1 MTRRILVVDDQ
12 KSMRGLATYFLK
24 QIEFQDI
31 DEAENAREA
40 LMKMQTKRYDLLL
53 LDAFVADKAV
63 YEAVYEKRNRPTW
76 IGIPLAAIA
85 RLGDPE
91 ETA

>member
-1 MTRRILVVDDQ
+1 MKARSEYRILVVDDQ

-53 LDAFVADKAV
+53 HLRAPGKQYRLYISANPSSPGSLTV
-63 YEAVYEKRNRPTW
+63 EKRK
-76 IGIPLAAIA
+76 
-85 RLGDPE
+85 
-91 ETA
+91 

>member
-1 MTRRILVVDDQ
+1 MKARSEYRILVVDDQ

-53 LDAFVADKAV
+53 LDWNMDGMSGST
-63 YEAVYEKRNRPTW
+63 RWTRP
-76 IGIPLAAIA
+76 P
-85 RLGDPE
+85 P
-91 ETA
+91 TAPTITS

>member
-1 MTRRILVVDDQ
+1 MSKARSEYRILVVDDQ

-40 LMKMQTKRYDLLL
+40 SQLRHSAAMAQRE
-53 LDAFVADKAV
+53 KALFTTMTRDR
-63 YEAVYEKRNRPTW
+63 ERQ
-76 IGIPLAAIA
+76 A
-85 RLGDPE
+85 RLDVLARTPKPGD
-91 ETA
+91 